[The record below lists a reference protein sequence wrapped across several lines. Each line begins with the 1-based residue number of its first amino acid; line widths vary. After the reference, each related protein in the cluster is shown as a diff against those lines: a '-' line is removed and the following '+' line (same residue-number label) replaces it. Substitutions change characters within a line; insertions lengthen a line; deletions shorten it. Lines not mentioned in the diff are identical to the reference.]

1 VDNSA
6 VTIATGVG
14 AANAPLPPVRMV
26 PSGKAAP
33 PDDSTPSQGPRQ
45 SDADFLAH
53 QALVAEDGDA
63 ARQTYARFIVDP
75 RSHDVHVEI
84 IDASKQE
91 VIRTIPGDDLRRL
104 AQDYRASNG
113 LVLDSTA

>member
-1 VDNSA
+1 MDNSA
-6 VTIATGVG
+6 VTIATGAG
-14 AANAPLPPVRMV
+14 APNAPPPPVRMV

-33 PDDSTPSQGPRQ
+33 PDDSAPVQAPRQ
-45 SDADFLAH
+45 SDADFLVH
-53 QALVAEDGDA
+53 QALA
-63 ARQTYARFIVDP
+63 ASSADVERQTYARFIVDP
-75 RSHDVHVEI
+75 QSHDVHVEI